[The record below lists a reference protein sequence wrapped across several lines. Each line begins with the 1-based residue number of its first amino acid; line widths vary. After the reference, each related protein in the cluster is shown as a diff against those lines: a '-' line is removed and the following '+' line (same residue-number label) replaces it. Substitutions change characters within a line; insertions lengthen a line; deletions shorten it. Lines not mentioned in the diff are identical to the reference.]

1 MLSRAL
7 AHRQLLGQAQLGC
20 SSRVSLSA
28 CALAAL
34 LLPANPLQ
42 RGFNLLKPAQ
52 VCRAEWFVSV
62 HWCQE
67 SFILHPSN
75 CFPLLKVSWI
85 GSAEQRKVSVC
96 KKSLVLVWCWFLP
109 CWCLRK
115 EQWSGVV
122 VCWEEGMCFTF
133 IMLYLFFDKVKLWSR
148 YRITEAFRV
157 ENSLKTIE
165 STHVL

>member
-1 MLSRAL
+1 MAL
-7 AHRQLLGQAQLGC
+7 WRCFIGI
-20 SSRVSLSA
+20 
-28 CALAAL
+28 
-34 LLPANPLQ
+34 
-42 RGFNLLKPAQ
+42 F
-52 VCRAEWFVSV
+52 VCRVVSV

-109 CWCLRK
+109 SWCLRK